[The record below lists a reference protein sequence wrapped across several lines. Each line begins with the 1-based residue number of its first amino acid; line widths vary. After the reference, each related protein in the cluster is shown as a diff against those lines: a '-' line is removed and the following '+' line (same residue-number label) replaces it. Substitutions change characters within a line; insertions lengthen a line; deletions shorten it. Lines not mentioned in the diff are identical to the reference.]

1 VILVAGG
8 QLDVNIGTLL
18 RRILERRLDFR
29 DLLVGP
35 DLIPRVTFS
44 LDSNAIVL
52 NGQEIE
58 PTSCFVRHDVFLHQK
73 TQRETDFAAA
83 LNWFY
88 AIRGWSLS
96 RPGVKLFNRHSYL
109 SENNKIENLRLAMQ
123 VGLVAPETIVTNE
136 FKTAPADGECWIQK
150 PIAGGEYT
158 TLLSEFTAEGNGTRT
173 SFPRFVQR
181 RLHRPELRVYRI
193 GETLLGFHLRS
204 DDLDYR
210 KNQRVEIEP
219 LPVPEELIR
228 PLFRLCD
235 TLGLDFGAADFM
247 KDDSGIYRFLEL
259 NSQPMFAA
267 FDRASEGKLCDAII
281 DYLEQPAAP
290 PF

>member
-18 RRILERRLDFR
+18 KRILERRLHFR

-35 DLIPRVTFS
+35 GLIPRVTFS
-44 LDSNAIVL
+44 FESNAIVL
-52 NGQEIE
+52 NGQAIE
-58 PTSCFVRHDVFLHQK
+58 PTSCFIRHDVFLHQQ
-73 TQRETDFAAA
+73 TQRQVDFTAA

-109 SENNKIENLRLAMQ
+109 SENNKIENLSLAVQ
-123 VGLVAPETIVTNE
+123 AGLPVPETVVTNE
-136 FKTAPADGECWIQK
+136 FENRLADSDCWIQK
-150 PIAGGEYT
+150 PVAGGEYT
-158 TLLSEFTAEGNGTRT
+158 TLLSEFTADQTGNSA

-181 RLHRPELRVYRI
+181 RLNRPELRVYRI
-193 GETLLGFHLRS
+193 GETLLGFQLRS

-210 KNQRVEIEP
+210 KHQRVEIQTAH
-219 LPVPEELIR
+219 VPEELR
-228 PLFRLCD
+228 HPLLKLCD
-235 TLGLDFGAADFM
+235 RLGLDFGAADFM
-247 KDDSGIYRFLEL
+247 KDDSGSYRFLEL

-267 FDRASEGKLCDAII
+267 FDRASEGKLCDSMI
-281 DYLEQPAAP
+281 DYLEQPAVAS
-290 PF
+290 